1 METEVRIQAREEV
14 VWKDKV
20 VVEVLRSQNI
30 QDLF

>member
-14 VWKDKV
+14 AWKDKV